1 MAFWKPGAIA
11 PGSNVDRDTENESDK
26 VVIAHSEHLYR
37 HLTLKQQR
45 ERLPIFKLR
54 RELLYAVETYQT
66 TIVIGQT
73 GCGKTTQIPQYLD
86 EAGWTNNG
94 KQIACTQPRRIAATT
109 VAQRVA
115 DEKNCKLG
123 AEVGYLIRFDDQTSS
138 KTRIKYMTDGML
150 FRETMI
156 DPLLTNYDV
165 IMIDEAHERSLYTDI
180 LLGVIKKIQ
189 KKRPDLH
196 VIISSATLD
205 AEGFYNFFNHN
216 KTKDKTKDTA
226 TIISLEGRMYPVD
239 ILYVDKPVADYVE
252 YTIQTVFDIHIQEPR
267 GDILVFL
274 TGREEIDKT
283 VSELYE
289 RAKTLPKKSLSL
301 EPLPLYAGLT
311 LQEQL
316 RAFETTPRDSRK
328 VIVSTNIA
336 EASLTCEGI
345 VYVIDSGFV
354 KIQAYNPKT
363 GMESLVVTPISKAS
377 AIQRAG
383 RAGRVKPGKT
393 FRLYTEETYNTLK
406 DTSIP
411 EIQRTNLAPVILQL
425 KALGIDNVL
434 RFDFLTPPPAELM
447 VRALELLYSL
457 KALDDV
463 GRLTLPFGMKLAEFP
478 VDPMLGKI
486 LLSSG
491 EYHCSQEIVTIAA
504 MVTVQN
510 VFIQPSS
517 SRNIDKMTIMQIR
530 RQFWVEEGDH
540 LSLLNVYNGF
550 IQNGKSG
557 KWCHDRFLNFKA
569 LSRAMKIRQQLI
581 KYLKRFDIPLVSAM
595 QSPNFSHLDQ
605 DQQRKKASEQIRKCL
620 VSGYFSQAARAEPDG
635 SGRFRTIRDGVLLNI
650 HPESVLFNR
659 NPSCVIFHEVVETN
673 KPYMRDITT
682 IDEKWLAELAPHFY
696 QYSSTS
702 QAK

>member
-1 MAFWKPGAIA
+1 MAFWKPGTIA
-11 PGSNVDRDTENESDK
+11 PGSSVDRDTENETDTT
-26 VVIAHSEHLYR
+26 VIAHAEQQYR

-45 ERLPIFKLR
+45 ERLPVFKLR
-54 RELLYAVETYQT
+54 RELLYSIETYQT

-73 GCGKTTQIPQYLD
+73 GCGKTTQIPQYLE
-86 EAGWTNNG
+86 EAGWTRNR

-115 DEKNCKLG
+115 DEKSVKLG
-123 AEVGYLIRFDDQTSS
+123 DEVGYLIRFDDQTSS

-165 IMIDEAHERSLYTDI
+165 VMIDEAHERSLYTDI
-180 LLGVIKKIQ
+180 LLGVLKKIQ

-205 AEGFYNFFNHN
+205 AETFYTFFNHN
-216 KTKDKTKDTA
+216 TTKDRSKDTA
-226 TIISLEGRMYPVD
+226 NIISLEGRMYPVD
-239 ILYVDKPVADYVE
+239 TLYVDEPVPDYVE
-252 YTIQTVFDIHIQEPR
+252 KTIQTVFDIHTQEAR
-267 GDILVFL
+267 GDILIFL
-274 TGREEIDKT
+274 TGREEIDHV
-283 VSELYE
+283 VSEIYD
-289 RAKTLPKKSLSL
+289 RAKTLPKGSLYL

-316 RAFETTPRDSRK
+316 RVFEPTPRDSRK

-336 EASLTCEGI
+336 EASVTLEGI
-345 VYVIDSGFV
+345 VYVIDCGFV
-354 KIQAYNPKT
+354 KIRAYNPKT
-363 GMESLVVTPISKAS
+363 GMEALVVTPISKAS
-377 AIQRAG
+377 ALQRAG
-383 RAGRVKPGKT
+383 RAGRVRPGKA
-393 FRLYTEETYNTLK
+393 FRLYTEETYNTLR

-434 RFDFLTPPPAELM
+434 RFDFVTAPPAALM
-447 VRALELLYSL
+447 IRALELLYSL

-463 GRLTLPFGMKLAEFP
+463 GRLTLPLGMTLAEFP

-491 EYHCSQEIVTIAA
+491 DFHCSQEIVTIAA
-504 MVTVQN
+504 MVSVQN
-510 VFIQPSS
+510 IFIQPS
-517 SRNIDKMTIMQIR
+517 RKMDKMAVLDIR

-550 IQNGKSG
+550 IHNGKSG
-557 KWCHDRFLNFKA
+557 KWCHDRLLNFKA
-569 LSRAMKIRQQLI
+569 LARAIRIRQQLV
-581 KYLKRFDIPLVSAM
+581 KYLKRFKVPMVSAM
-595 QSPNFSHLDQ
+595 DSTSLDQ
-605 DQQRKKASEQIRKCL
+605 DQQRQIASERIRKCL

-650 HPESVLFNR
+650 HPDSVLFNR
-659 NPSCVIFHEVVETN
+659 NPSCVLFHEVVETN
-673 KPYMRDITT
+673 KAYMRDLTA
-682 IDEKWLAELAPHFY
+682 IDEAWLAELAPHFY
-696 QYSSTS
+696 QYANT
-702 QAK
+702 KK